1 MKNQIFS
8 KPFKFKKQYKYSL
21 KMKLTTVLL
30 IISLFKIQANTYSQ
44 TSKISLDLKDATVEE
59 LFREIETLS
68 EFRFLY
74 NRNKI
79 DVSRSISIQVNETR
93 ISDILNSV
101 FSGTDT
107 FFKVRNKQIILN
119 KGRSKLS
126 PISPNNEEQD
136 IVSISGTVTEADT
149 NIPLLGVNIIV
160 KGTTSGTQT
169 DFDGHYTIK
178 ANASDVLIFSFMG
191 FSNKEVAV
199 KGLSVIDVFLEEDAA
214 ALDEIVV
221 VAYGTSTKKSFTG
234 SAQVVDSDDI
244 DRVPVTSIEKALV
257 GNVSGVTVSETSGQP
272 GSYSEIRIRG
282 MGSFSAS
289 NSPLYVIDGVVMLT
303 GQINEGGNLMST
315 IAAGDVESMTVL
327 KDAAAT
333 SLYGSRAAN
342 GVILITTKQGRKGV
356 TKYNFKTSL
365 GVSDMAVDNYKAA
378 SGDDFVMLMRESLEN
393 RYGAGS
399 PRVESTMLA
408 NEWYE
413 PEGGYTDWSDL
424 LFRRGVSNN
433 YELSAT
439 GGSDK
444 TQFFVSGSLLDQQGL
459 ALNSDFKRYSGRIN
473 LTHQLNDKFK
483 FGVNLLNA
491 KTSQNVANNGSSYN
505 NPLYNVSR
513 NTWPTETPYDENG
526 EYKYEL
532 LNAGYYNL
540 LREYD
545 LMENKS
551 ETFRSLGTGYLEFK
565 PYDFLTLRS
574 TNSYDYVDNTY
585 NTYYSPSSRNGEPLG
600 YVYRRNEKR
609 NRTSTSNLVTFDKT
623 FNDFHHFNV
632 IGAFEAERNSTDYF
646 SASGEGL
653 PNESLKDLSV
663 VAVPTAVS
671 GHSSANSLISYLSR
685 LNYDFDNKYYFS
697 TSVRRDGSSRLGLNE
712 RWANFWSVSG
722 AWRLNRENFMKDV
735 KFVDDIKLR
744 ASYGTSGTLPNGYY
758 DHLAL
763 YSYTGAYDESGAAVE
778 NQISNPN
785 LTWEKNNSFNIGFE
799 FGIFDRVTGS
809 FEYFQR
815 HTSDLLMNLK
825 LAPTIGA
832 GSTMVNIGEM
842 ENTGYE
848 FEIRTDN
855 YTSENFNWS
864 SSFLF
869 TSVRNKIVKLA
880 NNDDIIN
887 RRYIYREGLPYH
899 TYYMPIWAGV
909 DPADGTPMWYVIDDQ
924 GNITDEVTHDS
935 KKAKN
940 AVAGSAEPDFFGSI
954 GNSLSYKGFDLS
966 FVFNFSVGG
975 KIWYNSGYKSWNDGR
990 SPKYVIQEAQVDRW
1004 QKPGDI
1010 AEHPQRIWGGNNGS
1024 DIYSSR
1030 FLFDNDFLRL
1040 KDITLSYN
1048 IPSNVLKKLRLNSSS
1063 IYVQARNLLTFAS
1076 QNIMDPEHGGA
1087 SGYAYFEMP
1096 PVKTITV
1103 GLEIGF

>member
-1 MKNQIFS
+1 
-8 KPFKFKKQYKYSL
+8 
-21 KMKLTTVLL
+21 MKLTTVLL

-44 TSKISLDLKDATVEE
+44 NTKISLDLKDVTVEE
-59 LFREIETLS
+59 LFREMETLS

-79 DVSRSISIQVNETR
+79 DVNRSISINVREKP
-93 ISDILNSV
+93 ISDILKSL

-107 FFKVRNKQIILN
+107 YFKVRKKQIILK
-119 KGRSKLS
+119 KGRSELPS
-126 PISPNNEEQD
+126 VSIDNEEQD
-136 IVSISGTVTEADT
+136 IITITGTVSEADT
-149 NIPLLGVNIIV
+149 NLPLPGVNIIV
-160 KGTTSGTQT
+160 KGTKSGTLT
-169 DFDGHYTIK
+169 DFDGNYSIK
-178 ANASDVLIFSFMG
+178 ANSTDVLVFSFMG
-191 FSNKEVAV
+191 FSKKEVPV
-199 KGLSVIDVFLEEDAA
+199 EGLSVIDVSLEEDTA

-234 SAQVVDSDDI
+234 SAQVVDSEDI
-244 DRVPVTSIEKALV
+244 ARVPVTSVEKALV
-257 GNVSGVTVSETSGQP
+257 GNVSGVTVAETSGQP

-303 GQINEGGNLMST
+303 GQMNEGGNLMST
-315 IAAGDVESMTVL
+315 IASGDIESMTVL

-356 TKYNFKTSL
+356 TKYSFKTSL

-378 SGDDFVMLMRESLEN
+378 SGDDFVMLMKESLEN
-393 RYGAGS
+393 YYGVGA
-399 PRVESTMLA
+399 PKVESTMLV
-408 NEWYE
+408 NEWYK
-413 PEGGYTDWSDL
+413 PEGGYTDWNDL
-424 LFRRGVSNN
+424 LFRRGMSNN
-433 YELSAT
+433 HELSAT
-439 GGSDK
+439 GGSEK
-444 TQFFVSGSLLDQQGL
+444 TQFFVSGSFLDQQGI

-473 LTHQLNDKFK
+473 LTHKLNDKFT

-491 KTSQNVANNGSSYN
+491 KTTQNVANNGSSYN
-505 NPLYNVSR
+505 NPFYNVSR
-513 NTWPTETPYDENG
+513 NTWPTESPYDEDG

-540 LREYD
+540 LREYE

-551 ETFRSLGTGYLEFK
+551 QTFRSLGTGYLEFK

-574 TNSYDYVDNTY
+574 TNSYDFVDNNY

-600 YVYRRNEKR
+600 YVYKRNEKR
-609 NRTSTSNLVTFDKT
+609 NRTSTSNLITFDKD

-632 IGAFEAERNSTDYF
+632 IGAFEAERNSMDYF

-663 VAVPTAVS
+663 IAVPTGVS
-671 GHSSANSLISYLSR
+671 GYSSANTLISYLSR

-697 TSVRRDGSSRLGLNE
+697 SSFRRDGSSRLGLNE

-722 AWRLNRENFMKDV
+722 AWRLTRENFMKDV
-735 KFVDDIKLR
+735 NFVDDLKFR

-763 YSYTGAYDESGAAVE
+763 YSYTGSYDEAGAAVE
-778 NQISNPN
+778 DQISNSD
-785 LTWEKNNSFNIGFE
+785 LTWEKNKSFNIGFE
-799 FGIFDRVTGS
+799 FGIFERVTGS

-815 HTSDLLMNLK
+815 HTSDLLMNLD

-842 ENTGYE
+842 ENKGYE

-855 YTSENFNWS
+855 VISKNFNWS

-869 TSVRNKIVKLA
+869 TSVQNKIIKLA
-880 NNDDIIN
+880 NNDDIIDG
-887 RRYIYREGLPYH
+887 RYIYREGLPY
-899 TYYMPIWAGV
+899 YSFYMPIWAGV
-909 DPADGTPMWYVIDDQ
+909 DPADGTPMWFVIDDE
-924 GNITDEVTHDS
+924 GNITDDVTHDS
-935 KKAKN
+935 KKAKS
-940 AVAGSAEPDFFGSI
+940 AVAGSAEPDFYGSFG
-954 GNSLSYKGFDLS
+954 NYLTYKGFDLS

-990 SPKYVIQEAQVDRW
+990 SPKYVVQEAQVNRW

-1010 AEHPQRIWGGNNGS
+1010 ADHPQRIWNGNNGS
-1024 DIYSSR
+1024 DIRSSR
-1030 FLFDNDFLRL
+1030 FLFDNDFIRL

-1048 IPSNVLKKLRLNSSS
+1048 IPTEVLKKLKLSNSS
-1063 IYVQARNLLTFAS
+1063 IYVQARNLLTFSS
-1076 QNIMDPEHGGA
+1076 QDIVDPEHGGA
-1087 SGYAYFEMP
+1087 SGYTYFEMP

-1103 GLEIGF
+1103 GVEIGF

>member
-356 TKYNFKTSL
+356 T
-365 GVSDMAVDNYKAA
+365 
-378 SGDDFVMLMRESLEN
+378 
-393 RYGAGS
+393 
-399 PRVESTMLA
+399 
-408 NEWYE
+408 
-413 PEGGYTDWSDL
+413 
-424 LFRRGVSNN
+424 
-433 YELSAT
+433 
-439 GGSDK
+439 
-444 TQFFVSGSLLDQQGL
+444 
-459 ALNSDFKRYSGRIN
+459 I
-473 LTHQLNDKFK
+473 
-483 FGVNLLNA
+483 
-491 KTSQNVANNGSSYN
+491 
-505 NPLYNVSR
+505 
-513 NTWPTETPYDENG
+513 
-526 EYKYEL
+526 
-532 LNAGYYNL
+532 
-540 LREYD
+540 LR
-545 LMENKS
+545 
-551 ETFRSLGTGYLEFK
+551 
-565 PYDFLTLRS
+565 
-574 TNSYDYVDNTY
+574 
-585 NTYYSPSSRNGEPLG
+585 
-600 YVYRRNEKR
+600 
-609 NRTSTSNLVTFDKT
+609 
-623 FNDFHHFNV
+623 
-632 IGAFEAERNSTDYF
+632 
-646 SASGEGL
+646 
-653 PNESLKDLSV
+653 
-663 VAVPTAVS
+663 
-671 GHSSANSLISYLSR
+671 
-685 LNYDFDNKYYFS
+685 
-697 TSVRRDGSSRLGLNE
+697 
-712 RWANFWSVSG
+712 
-722 AWRLNRENFMKDV
+722 
-735 KFVDDIKLR
+735 
-744 ASYGTSGTLPNGYY
+744 
-758 DHLAL
+758 HL
-763 YSYTGAYDESGAAVE
+763 
-778 NQISNPN
+778 
-785 LTWEKNNSFNIGFE
+785 
-799 FGIFDRVTGS
+799 
-809 FEYFQR
+809 
-815 HTSDLLMNLK
+815 
-825 LAPTIGA
+825 
-832 GSTMVNIGEM
+832 
-842 ENTGYE
+842 
-848 FEIRTDN
+848 
-855 YTSENFNWS
+855 
-864 SSFLF
+864 
-869 TSVRNKIVKLA
+869 
-880 NNDDIIN
+880 
-887 RRYIYREGLPYH
+887 
-899 TYYMPIWAGV
+899 
-909 DPADGTPMWYVIDDQ
+909 
-924 GNITDEVTHDS
+924 
-935 KKAKN
+935 
-940 AVAGSAEPDFFGSI
+940 
-954 GNSLSYKGFDLS
+954 
-966 FVFNFSVGG
+966 
-975 KIWYNSGYKSWNDGR
+975 
-990 SPKYVIQEAQVDRW
+990 
-1004 QKPGDI
+1004 
-1010 AEHPQRIWGGNNGS
+1010 
-1024 DIYSSR
+1024 
-1030 FLFDNDFLRL
+1030 
-1040 KDITLSYN
+1040 
-1048 IPSNVLKKLRLNSSS
+1048 
-1063 IYVQARNLLTFAS
+1063 
-1076 QNIMDPEHGGA
+1076 
-1087 SGYAYFEMP
+1087 
-1096 PVKTITV
+1096 
-1103 GLEIGF
+1103 